1 MTGARWGEVKSILAA
16 VLEAPPAERT
26 ALLDRLCG
34 HDADLRASVDSLVA
48 LEAQAAN
55 FLVTELVPGAALRAE
70 PKAPE
75 QIGPWRIV
83 AEIGHGG
90 MGVVY
95 LGERADGE
103 FRKQAAIK
111 LITSGLRDYD
121 LQRRFRRERQIL
133 ATLEHAGIARL
144 LDGGATADGQP
155 YFVMEFVEG
164 KPLLEYCRLAGASVE
179 DRLRLFLQVCDAVEY
194 AHQRLIVHR
203 DLKPGNILVSSQGV
217 PKLLDFGLARVLDS
231 PPDEDLTQTGVPLMT
246 PAYASP
252 EQVRG
257 EPYTVS
263 GDVYSLGV
271 VLYELLAGRRPY
283 EVNSSSL
290 VELATA
296 ICEHE
301 PPPLSAAEIPWRRSL
316 AGDLDN
322 IVAKAMAK
330 QVSERYATVAEFAED
345 LRRHLDGRPVQ
356 AHAATWR
363 YRLVKWLRRHRV
375 AAPAGALAALLIIG
389 FAGATWWEARRAERR
404 FEQVQSLARSVL
416 FELHDAIR
424 TLPGS
429 TSARA
434 LLLQRAIQYLESL
447 NREAGGRADLQRE
460 VAVGYLRIGEVQGS
474 MGDSNLGNVPAATI
488 NFEKGE
494 AILSGLLARS
504 PRDSG
509 LLHDHTR
516 AANFLVGAYISA
528 ARFPEALALAK
539 RTAHAAEVAM
549 RADPNDARKLADAI
563 SSLSGW
569 ADVLTSMQNYAEATP
584 IRERIEPL
592 SARYATL
599 LPESMEAARTLALAK
614 KKLAALYG
622 MATRYG
628 EAQLRYQEAAAI
640 DERRLSRDPNDN
652 RAKLDLSFDYGDLGW
667 VAGRLGRFDDSLGA
681 YRRSFALRAE
691 AAQADP
697 RDQRAAGS
705 LAAAGGRV
713 GIALRRVGD
722 LEGAERELRRSIAA
736 YQGLV
741 GSGRAG
747 WETSKS
753 LAMMYDELAGTLEER
768 CEKTH
773 GGAGCR
779 ARAAAQ
785 LNAERDLL
793 QDLHARG
800 VLSKAD
806 EAYLS
811 NLVKRISLA
820 R

>member
-1 MTGARWGEVKSILAA
+1 MTGQRWGEVKSILAA
-16 VLEAPPAERT
+16 VLDAPLTDRP

-34 HDADLRASVDSLVA
+34 PDTDLRASVNSLVA

-55 FLVTELVPGAALRAE
+55 FLVTEFVPGAALRAE

-83 AEIGHGG
+83 GEVGHGG

-111 LITSGLRDYD
+111 LITSGLRDLD

-133 ATLEHAGIARL
+133 ATLEHSGIARL
-144 LDGGATADGQP
+144 LDGGATPDGQP

-164 KPLLEYCRLAGASVE
+164 KPLLEYCRLAAATVE

-203 DLKPGNILVSSQGV
+203 DLKPGNILVTSQGV
-217 PKLLDFGLARVLDS
+217 PKLLDFGLARVLDA

-283 EVNSSSL
+283 EVKSSSL

-301 PPPLSAAEIPWRRSL
+301 PPPLSAAEIPWRRRL

-330 QVSERYATVAEFAED
+330 QVADRYSTVAEFAGD
-345 LRRHLDGRPVQ
+345 IRRHLDGRPVR

-363 YRLVKWLRRHRV
+363 YRFIKWLRRHRI
-375 AAPAGALAALLIIG
+375 AAPAGALAALLILG

-404 FEQVQSLARSVL
+404 FAQVQSLARSVL

-429 TSARA
+429 TAARA

-474 MGDSNLGNVPAATI
+474 VGDSNLGNVPAAITH
-488 NFEKGE
+488 FEKGE
-494 AILSGLLARS
+494 AILARLLARS
-504 PRDSG
+504 PNDKG
-509 LLHDHTR
+509 LLHDHNR
-516 AANFLVGAYISA
+516 AANFLVGAYVSA
-528 ARFPEALALAK
+528 ARFPAALALAQ
-539 RTAHAAEVAM
+539 RTAA
-549 RADPNDARKLADAI
+549 RADLALQADPGDVRKLADAI
-563 SSLSGW
+563 SSLSAW
-569 ADVLTSMQNYAEATP
+569 SDVLTSMQSYPEATP
-584 IRERIEPL
+584 IRERVERL
-592 SARYATL
+592 AARYAAL
-599 LPESMEAARTLALAK
+599 LPQSAEAARTLAISK

-622 MATRYG
+622 MAKRYD
-628 EAQLRYQEAAAI
+628 EAQARYQEAAVI
-640 DERRLSRDPNDN
+640 DERRLSRDPNDI

-667 VAGRLGRFDDSLGA
+667 VAGRLGKFEDSLTA
-681 YRRSFALRAE
+681 YRRVYALRAE
-691 AAQADP
+691 AARADP
-697 RDQRAAGS
+697 RDQRAATS

-722 LEGAERELRRSIAA
+722 LEGSERELRKSIAA
-736 YQGLV
+736 YRDLV
-741 GSGRAG
+741 RTGRTG
-747 WETSKS
+747 WETSRN
-753 LAMMYDELAGTLEER
+753 LAMMHDELAGTLGDG

-773 GGAGCR
+773 GGAACR
-779 ARAAAQ
+779 SRVLAE
-785 LNAERDLL
+785 LNAEWDLL
-793 QDLHARG
+793 QDLHTRG

-806 EAYLS
+806 DAYLAD
-811 NLVKRISLA
+811 LA
-820 R
+820 RRKLYVP